1 LAPATAGTT
10 GTSTFRV
17 LMGKESSFL
26 SRTSGNKLV
35 ISWPVLMN
43 KIVYHELKSF
53 LKYIRA
59 TRYWEPALSVS

>member
-35 ISWPVLMN
+35 CLHKQISLFFIGKPVKLYKVN
-43 KIVYHELKSF
+43 
-53 LKYIRA
+53 
-59 TRYWEPALSVS
+59 TRH